1 MDVTDVLRDRMQEA
15 SGLEGTATTVS
26 VLAHGLLIAMV
37 LFAPSLFLKPVADV
51 PKTVMTITLGG
62 GAPGL
67 ATGGMT
73 AAGGRPVQEVKPAE
87 EAAKPEALR
96 PPAAQTPEMT
106 LPEKN
111 AKPEKNPR
119 APIKEAPADARGR
132 TPTRGAEVAPGTA
145 AAPTTVRGGG
155 FGLSTGP
162 GGNTGLKLEV
172 TDFCCPEYLE
182 TMQQR
187 IRSNWEF
194 RADTTADVVVKF
206 TILRSGQ
213 ITSIAVVQS
222 SGNVLLDIRAQR
234 AIFAT
239 RLPPL
244 PPAFTNPSLSLEVVF
259 QYKQ

>member
-1 MDVTDVLRDRMQEA
+1 
-15 SGLEGTATTVS
+15 
-26 VLAHGLLIAMV
+26 
-37 LFAPSLFLKPVADV
+37 
-51 PKTVMTITLGG
+51 
-62 GAPGL
+62 
-67 ATGGMT
+67 
-73 AAGGRPVQEVKPAE
+73 
-87 EAAKPEALR
+87 
-96 PPAAQTPEMT
+96 PPAAKTPEMM

-119 APIKEAPADARGR
+119 TPVKEAPADAHGR
-132 TPTRGAEVAPGTA
+132 TPTHGAQVAQGSA
-145 AAPTTVRGGG
+145 AAPTQVRGQG

-162 GGNTGLKLEV
+162 GGGTGLKLEV

-187 IRSNWEF
+187 IRSNWQH
-194 RADTTADVVVKF
+194 RSDTTAAVVVPF

-222 SGNVLLDIRAQR
+222 SGNAILDIRAQR
-234 AIFAT
+234 AVYAT

-244 PPAFTNPSLSLEVVF
+244 PAAFTNPTLSLEVVF